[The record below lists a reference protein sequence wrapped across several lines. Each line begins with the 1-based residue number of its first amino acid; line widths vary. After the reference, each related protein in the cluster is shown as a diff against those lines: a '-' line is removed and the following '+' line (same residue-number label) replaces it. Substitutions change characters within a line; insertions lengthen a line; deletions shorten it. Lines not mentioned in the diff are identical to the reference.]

1 VEVAVFAKRAAPND
15 ARTRL
20 APSPATAI
28 YTVSARRAAMA
39 DVSTKT
45 VVLLS
50 MGYDSLSTW
59 HRLGR
64 PAAVHFDVG
73 SKYSEAEKSRYE
85 RLRAE
90 CPQLLPIQDLTWL
103 GDKEEADSW
112 VPLRNL
118 VMTVQAAALGFN
130 DVVMSAPA
138 DYAPDKR
145 LSFTLATS
153 LAMRVAQPGH
163 RYRVRRPFSHW
174 TKAKLIAE
182 TPPEL
187 LEAYAYSCYEGTEP
201 PCGCCTACG
210 RAIVS
215 HFAAGREPPVPVPSG
230 LSFKEFV
237 DLRRGDVQRSRV
249 REASRMRPGELLYL
263 PLRASELLRGWRAYR
278 ALP

>member
-1 VEVAVFAKRAAPND
+1 M
-15 ARTRL
+15 T
-20 APSPATAI
+20 SPGE
-28 YTVSARRAAMA
+28 R
-39 DVSTKT
+39 KT
-45 VVLLS
+45 IVLLS

-73 SKYSEAEKSRYE
+73 SKYSAPEKRRYE
-85 RLRAE
+85 SLRANFR
-90 CPQLLPIQDLTWL
+90 QLLAIQDLTWL
-103 GDKEEADSW
+103 GEKEQDDAW

-163 RYRVRRPFSHW
+163 GYRVRRPFSHW
-174 TKAKLIAE
+174 TKAKLIAK

-187 LEAYAYSCYEGTEP
+187 LEEYAYSCYEGTEP
-201 PCGCCTACG
+201 PCGRCTACG

-215 HFAAGREPPVPVPSG
+215 HLAAGRQPPVPVARG
-230 LSFKEFV
+230 LSFEEFV
-237 DLRRGDVQRSRV
+237 NLRRGSTDRSRV
-249 REASRMRPGELLYL
+249 AEASSMRPGEIVYV
-263 PLRASELLRGWRAYR
+263 PLRGYELWRAWRAYR
-278 ALP
+278 SLY

>member
-1 VEVAVFAKRAAPND
+1 MNKAAN
-15 ARTRL
+15 R
-20 APSPATAI
+20 
-28 YTVSARRAAMA
+28 
-39 DVSTKT
+39 KT
-45 VVLLS
+45 IVLLS

-73 SKYSEAEKSRYE
+73 STYSAPEKRRYE
-85 RLRAE
+85 RLRDSH
-90 CPQLLPIQDLTWL
+90 PQLLPIQDLQWL
-103 GDKEEADSW
+103 GSQEQRDSW

-130 DVVMSAPA
+130 DIVMSAPA

-153 LAMRVAQPGH
+153 LAMRIAQPG
-163 RYRVRRPFSHW
+163 RGYRVRRPFSHW
-174 TKAKLIAE
+174 TKAKLISV

-187 LEAYAYSCYEGTEP
+187 LEEYAYSCYEGSDP
-201 PCGCCTACG
+201 PCGQCTACG

-215 HFAAGREPPVPVPSG
+215 HFAAGRTPPTPVPSG

-237 DLRRGDVQRSRV
+237 DLRRGDRERSHAS
-249 REASRMRPGELLYL
+249 EASSMRAGELPYV
-263 PLRASELLRGWRAYR
+263 PLRGYELWKAWCAYR
-278 ALP
+278 ATPRAR